1 MVQSMLSYMVGRLTI
16 CYLEQSGGT
25 FPHVC
30 SLVPV
35 PCMLQFLA
43 LLSTQFKGVL
53 FHSLSVSSYY
63 LIQLLIFI
71 SHRASSRYSL
81 AVLLRIK

>member
-1 MVQSMLSYMVGRLTI
+1 
-16 CYLEQSGGT
+16 
-25 FPHVC
+25 
-30 SLVPV
+30 
-35 PCMLQFLA
+35 MLQFLA

-71 SHRASSRYSL
+71 SGGLTRGKVSFGD
-81 AVLLRIK
+81 

>member
-1 MVQSMLSYMVGRLTI
+1 
-16 CYLEQSGGT
+16 
-25 FPHVC
+25 
-30 SLVPV
+30 
-35 PCMLQFLA
+35 MLQFLA

-71 SHRASSRYSL
+71 SGGLTRGKVSFGDYPHAPQSPQGTLLLASPPL
-81 AVLLRIK
+81 